1 MKKIIN
7 KLLILA
13 FAFSTVISCKDPD
26 NAIYD
31 VFDGVTYG
39 AVLRTLDRVSTNYNI
54 FDLNSRFEIVIEEQ
68 DQEYGGLLDKVNVYV
83 NYIDKTDD
91 GADNNKAEVLLKS
104 IAASEFTTSANG
116 LPTTTIAA
124 TFSEALAALGFT
136 IGDGNYNGGDE
147 FNFRL
152 EVVLTDGRSFSADD
166 ASGSLQGSYFQS
178 PYAYNVG
185 ILCIPDSP
193 ITGDYVI
200 NMQDSYGDGWQGSKI
215 VCTIDGVE
223 YYAFLLSQYEPG
235 GAPISAGTA
244 TITVPAG
251 ASTVVWSFVAGDW
264 PSEVSFQIIGPNSGN
279 VIGDFGPS
287 PVEGELA
294 LNLCNE

>member
-7 KLLILA
+7 KLLIIAL
-13 FAFSTVISCKDPD
+13 AFSTVLSCKDPD

-31 VFDGVTYG
+31 VFDGIEHG
-39 AVLRTLDRVSTNYNI
+39 AILRTLERVSVNYNI
-54 FDLNSRFEIVIEEQ
+54 FDLNSSFEIVIEEQ
-68 DQEYGGLLDKVNVYV
+68 DEEYGGLLDVVNVYV
-83 NYIDKTDD
+83 SYTDNTDD
-91 GADNNKAEVLLKS
+91 GVNNDRAEVLLKS
-104 IAASEFTTSANG
+104 ISANEFITSANG
-116 LPTTTIAA
+116 LPTTSIASS
-124 TFSEALAALGFT
+124 FSESLNALGFT

-147 FNFRL
+147 FDFRL
-152 EVVLTDGRSFSADD
+152 EVVLTDGRIFSADD

-185 ILCIPDSP
+185 ILCIPASP

-200 NMQDSYGDGWQGSKI
+200 NMQDSYGDGWQGSAVI
-215 VCTIDGVE
+215 CTIDGVE
-223 YYAFLLSQYEPG
+223 F
-235 GAPISAGTA
+235 SASLPDYWSTGLGPFSTGTA

-264 PSEVSFQIIGPNSGN
+264 PSEVTFQIIGPNSGN